1 MPSCFDTAWYM
12 NRASRCSASRCS
24 ASRCSASRC
33 RASRCSASRCIASRC
48 SAFPGGIPKLK
59 MLLIKV
65 GKPMSNNF

>member
-12 NRASRCSASRCS
+12 N
-24 ASRCSASRC
+24 